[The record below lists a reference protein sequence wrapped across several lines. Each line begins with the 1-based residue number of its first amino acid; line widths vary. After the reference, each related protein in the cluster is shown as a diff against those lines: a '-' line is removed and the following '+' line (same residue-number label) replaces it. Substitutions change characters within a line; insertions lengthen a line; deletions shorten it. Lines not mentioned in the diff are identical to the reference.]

1 MTCVAV
7 DAGNENGDRRARDLD
22 FGGRMRQMSMMLAGT
37 ALAAA
42 VVISIPV
49 KAQAEQPAGAWR
61 GATQSAISTDISA
74 QRRIKRIPIYP
85 REEEHW
91 QPDVVP
97 RYNPGPNASRVCNAT
112 YVQEH
117 RPSGTVIVPHMS
129 CYWRRG

>member
-1 MTCVAV
+1 
-7 DAGNENGDRRARDLD
+7 
-22 FGGRMRQMSMMLAGT
+22 MRQMSMTLAGA

-42 VVISIPV
+42 VVISIPAG
-49 KAQAEQPAGAWR
+49 AQAEQPAGAR
-61 GATQSAISTDISA
+61 PGPMGSAISTDVSA

-97 RYNPGPNASRVCNAT
+97 RYNPGPNAVRVCNAT

-117 RPSGTVIVPHMS
+117 RLSGTVIVPHMS

>member
-1 MTCVAV
+1 
-7 DAGNENGDRRARDLD
+7 
-22 FGGRMRQMSMMLAGT
+22 MMLAGT

-42 VVISIPV
+42 VAISIPMG
-49 KAQAEQPAGAWR
+49 AQAEQPAGAR
-61 GATQSAISTDISA
+61 TGLIGSTISTDVSA

-97 RYNPGPNASRVCNAT
+97 RYNPGPNAVRVCNAT